1 MIKVEI
7 WSDINCPFCYIGK
20 RHLEMALQNFSGKN
34 NVLIEWKSF
43 ELDPYSQPSPQSDST
58 ELLAKKYGRDRSW
71 AEKMNSEITEMAR
84 NAGLDF
90 HLDKV
95 VPASSFNGHRLLHLA
110 KSKNVQ
116 VQNDL
121 KEILLSYKFIEGKNI
136 NSSECLRDAGV
147 SVGLDPDEILAVL
160 ESDKFGQDVRKDEDQ
175 AGAMGIR
182 AVPHFRFN
190 RVNAIGG
197 ARPPE
202 IFLQMLEDCA
212 RFEPG
217 RILEF

>member
-20 RHLEMALQNFSGKN
+20 RHLEMAMENFSGKN
-34 NVLIEWKSF
+34 NVVVEWKSF
-43 ELDPYSQPSPQSDST
+43 ELDPLSQPSPNENSA
-58 ELLAKKYGRDRSW
+58 ELLARKYGRDLNW
-71 AEKMNSEITEMAR
+71 ALEMNAEITRLAS

-95 VPASSFNGHRLLHLA
+95 VPASSFNAHRLLHLA
-110 KSKNVQ
+110 KSKSIR

-121 KEILLSYKFIEGKNI
+121 KENLLSFKFIEGKNI
-136 NSSECLRDAGV
+136 NSHECLRDAGIAA
-147 SVGLDPDEILAVL
+147 GLEPDEILAVL
-160 ESDKFGQDVRKDEDQ
+160 ESDKFGQDVRKEEEQ
-175 AGAMGIR
+175 AAAMGIR

-190 RVNAIGG
+190 RTNIISG

-202 IFLQMLEDCA
+202 IFLQMLEECA

-217 RILEF
+217 RIIEF